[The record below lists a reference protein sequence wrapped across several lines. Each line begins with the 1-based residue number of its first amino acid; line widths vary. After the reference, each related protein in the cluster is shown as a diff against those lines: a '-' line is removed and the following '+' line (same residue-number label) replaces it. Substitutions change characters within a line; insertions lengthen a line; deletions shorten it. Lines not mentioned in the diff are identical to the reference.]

1 MAVAFAY
8 GADAGIGV
16 LEPLLEDPA
25 LERYQPLYAAL
36 AELLMRGGDRAGAA
50 RAYEQAIALSSNAVE
65 RSELE
70 RRRSE
75 LVGVGSA

>member
-1 MAVAFAY
+1 
-8 GADAGIGV
+8 
-16 LEPLLEDPA
+16 
-25 LERYQPLYAAL
+25 
-36 AELLMRGGDRAGAA
+36 MRAGDRTGAA

-75 LVGVGSA
+75 LVGAGSA